1 MQSNYKKS
9 VCALTCAAFLTLAA
23 GCSDEQRQPTA
34 ASSVESQSDKDVP
47 ECCRPKEPKAL
58 KVNVYYPKDDG
69 MGLVAVTRTVNTEK
83 DDKYTAAMKS
93 LLTGT
98 KEKGQTTVIP
108 KKAKLHSAERH
119 GDRRFFEGAAAKLQR
134 RIDGRGDACRIDCR
148 YADGVPGGSERADP
162 DRRSQSGDS
171 FGAYGSVRTSRTD
184 VRIGEI
190 SRLVILTVL

>member
-1 MQSNYKKS
+1 MLMQSNYKKS

-23 GCSDEQRQPTA
+23 GCADEQSSSPA
-34 ASSVESQSDKDVP
+34 ASSTEAQSGQDVP

-108 KKAKLHSAERH
+108 KKAKLHSVKVQDGTATVDFSKE
-119 GDRRFFEGAAAKLQR
+119 LQQNFGGGSTGEEMLVGSIVDTLTEFPEVKNVQIL
-134 RIDGRGDACRIDCR
+134 IDGAKVETLSGHMDL
-148 YADGVPGGSERADP
+148 SEPIARM
-162 DRRSQSGDS
+162 S
-171 FGAYGSVRTSRTD
+171 
-184 VRIGEI
+184 E
-190 SRLVILTVL
+190 LVK